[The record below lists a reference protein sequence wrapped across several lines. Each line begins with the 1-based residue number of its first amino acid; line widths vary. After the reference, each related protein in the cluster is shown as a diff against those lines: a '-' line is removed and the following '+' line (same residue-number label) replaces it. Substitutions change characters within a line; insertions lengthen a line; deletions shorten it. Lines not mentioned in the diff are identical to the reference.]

1 MSECQKVEV
10 AGHFARMVEPSPQD
24 IPEVRRILAVGTTPY
39 VEQFLRAELAKL
51 NERFPPS
58 ATPVASSPPQA
69 ARSPPRRIYESIT
82 SYAFSDGSNTASVI
96 IPDIDGLAQAEVTFD
111 PQPHSF
117 SIVINREAS
126 GLPNLKLTVSPLYKK
141 INPAGSRYTIKGKTV
156 TVVLDKKKKTSW
168 SKLKKGALD
177 KKKPKTPDEKEDPN
191 SAIMDM
197 MRKMYDE
204 GDDEMKR
211 TIQKAM
217 WEAHNKK
224 DQDAT

>member
-1 MSECQKVEV
+1 
-10 AGHFARMVEPSPQD
+10 MVEPSPQD

-51 NERFPPS
+51 TERFPPS
-58 ATPVASSPPQA
+58 ASPAPSSPPQA
-69 ARSPPRRIYESIT
+69 ARGPPRRIFESIT
-82 SYAFSDGSNTASVI
+82 SYAFSDGPNKASVI
-96 IPDIDGLAQAEVTFD
+96 IPDIAGLTDAAITFE

-117 SIVINREAS
+117 SIVVDREAS
-126 GLPNLKLTVSPLYKK
+126 GLPSLKLTVAPLFKK
-141 INPAGSRYTIKGKTV
+141 INTEGSQYTVKGKTL
-156 TVVLDKKKKTSW
+156 TIVLDKKKKTAW

-177 KKKPKTPDEKEDPN
+177 KKKPKTPGEKEDPN
-191 SAIMDM
+191 SAIMDLM
-197 MRKMYDE
+197 KKMYDE

-224 DQDAT
+224 DKDT